1 MDEGRTMNDSRVS
14 NAEEVS
20 DGTLAQPAEAPD
32 RSRLQLLGALGAGA
46 AAGACTP
53 VGRSDAPVVT
63 NDPRF
68 RPIDSGDGGGDS
80 GGGGGGGGGGG
91 SH

>member
-1 MDEGRTMNDSRVS
+1 MNETRDKSDET
-14 NAEEVS
+14 
-20 DGTLAQPAEAPD
+20 PD
-32 RSRLQLLGALGAGA
+32 RTRLQLLGALTAGA

-68 RPIDSGDGGGDS
+68 TPIDSGGDGGGD
-80 GGGGGGGGGGG
+80 GGGGGGGGG

>member
-1 MDEGRTMNDSRVS
+1 MNETEDQR
-14 NAEEVS
+14 
-20 DGTLAQPAEAPD
+20 DEAPD
-32 RSRLQLLGALGAGA
+32 RTRLQLLGALTAGA

-53 VGRSDAPVVT
+53 VGRSDAPVVR

-68 RPIDSGDGGGDS
+68 TPIEPGGGEGGDS
-80 GGGGGGGGGGG
+80 GGGGGGGGG